1 MDLDHDDYKEG
12 DFFKEWQ
19 QTILNTALRLVVN

>member
-12 DFFKEWQ
+12 DFFKDYQ
-19 QTILNTALRLVVN
+19 QLVLNTALRLVE